1 MLQIKRIPEYD
12 KYLNELLD
20 ETDSSH
26 PDFEDLTKAANRV
39 KNVSF
44 RQVVFTS
51 FFQYNNFVV
60 CRFLLLISEGAR
72 YTFLAF
78 W

>member
-44 RQVVFTS
+44 CAIVVI
-51 FFQYNNFVV
+51 FFKLSV
-60 CRFLLLISEGAR
+60 
-72 YTFLAF
+72 
-78 W
+78 